1 MQLVIYVGIVTVSAS
16 HMGCSSMVNASLG
29 PALVGGGGVGESL
42 GQYDQIKK
50 TTTDM

>member
-29 PALVGGGGVGESL
+29 PALVGGGGSL